1 MKDALVADFEGNGH
15 SEIHRMCLK
24 APKYGNDDD
33 YVDLIAR
40 EQYNLAYN
48 AIIETPILF
57 DQPPLAYAFSLTTHF
72 HLGAL
77 TGALPSGRKAK
88 IALTDASVSAMP
100 GTDKN
105 GPTALILSAVKA
117 VDTIKYGQNH
127 FNLKFHP
134 SALDGKEGV
143 TKFLALIKT
152 YMDLGGSH
160 IQFNC
165 LTSEDLQ
172 EAQLKPEDYRD
183 LVVRVAGFSA
193 FFVNLDKGVQDEL
206 IKRTELTFD

>member
-1 MKDALVADFEGNGH
+1 
-15 SEIHRMCLK
+15 MCLD

-40 EQYNLAYN
+40 EQYDLAYN
-48 AIIETPILF
+48 AIIKTPILF
-57 DQPPLAYAFSLTTHF
+57 DQPPLPYAFSLTTHF

-77 TGALPSGRKAK
+77 TGALPSGKKSRV
-88 IALTDASVSAMP
+88 ALTDASVSAMP

-105 GPTALILSAVKA
+105 GPTALVLSAVKA

-134 SALDGKEGV
+134 SALEGKEGIE
-143 TKFLALIKT
+143 KFLALIKT

-165 LTSEDLQ
+165 LSSKDLK
-172 EAQLKPEDYRD
+172 EAQVHPEEHRD

-206 IKRTELTFD
+206 IKRTELTL